1 MEKFRLRSLPAT
13 SDTVGVH
20 FEVSFQSN
28 FSVTSPFSPVISE
41 RLSAHRVPIM
51 EKAAK
56 AYIDN
61 FFISI
66 MLILNLNL
74 KAKTSVFNVK
84 QFLAILVQ
92 NISD

>member
-1 MEKFRLRSLPAT
+1 
-13 SDTVGVH
+13 
-20 FEVSFQSN
+20 
-28 FSVTSPFSPVISE
+28 
-41 RLSAHRVPIM
+41 M

-84 QFLAILVQ
+84 QFFAILAQ